1 MCSYEKASGQQLNR
15 NKTDIFFSKSTPPN
29 ILDQI
34 KDSLGVQEIK
44 QYEKYLGLLSLMGK
58 NKKASLLYIKER
70 VLAKLQGWKEQLL
83 SQTGCEVLLKVVIQA
98 ISTYAMSCFKLPI
111 TLCNDIEALIRKFQ
125 WGQRGNQKKIH
136 QTKCGALY
144 VSQKTQ
150 EVWVSKVF
158 KNLMIPCQLNKFG
171 NCWTTRPHYFIGSS
185 KLNFSPRYPFLM
197 LRKEMVC
204 LPKRVS

>member
-1 MCSYEKASGQQLNR
+1 MVGSVNSVKIYLKPKPNIWLFLSWTWNWPLSTFGAARGPSGRAGTVGQIGWPRSLNSPMCSYEKASGQQLNR

-83 SQTGCEVLLKVVIQA
+83 SQTGCEVLLKVVI
-98 ISTYAMSCFKLPI
+98 
-111 TLCNDIEALIRKFQ
+111 
-125 WGQRGNQKKIH
+125 
-136 QTKCGALY
+136 
-144 VSQKTQ
+144 
-150 EVWVSKVF
+150 
-158 KNLMIPCQLNKFG
+158 
-171 NCWTTRPHYFIGSS
+171 
-185 KLNFSPRYPFLM
+185 
-197 LRKEMVC
+197 
-204 LPKRVS
+204 